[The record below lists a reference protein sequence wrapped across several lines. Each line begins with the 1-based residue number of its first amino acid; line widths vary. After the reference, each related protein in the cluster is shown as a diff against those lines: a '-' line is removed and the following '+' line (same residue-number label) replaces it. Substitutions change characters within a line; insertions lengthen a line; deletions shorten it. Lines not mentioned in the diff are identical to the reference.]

1 MTSVLNIWWCPCVEF
16 ISCVVGRACLLWPL
30 CSLDKTLL
38 AFALLHL
45 LLQGQ
50 TCLLLQVSLDL
61 LLLHSNS
68 LWWKG
73 YLLCVCVYVLVLEG
87 LVGLHRTVELQLLW
101 HEWGKTWSWDHELL
115 IGKLRLKLKKVGKTT
130 RTFRY
135 DLNQITYDYTV
146 QVMNQE
152 IRSGRPEYLKNYE
165 WRFIILYKR
174 QWPKPSQRNARRQ
187 SGCLKRSYK

>member
-1 MTSVLNIWWCPCVEF
+1 MSMCGV
-16 ISCVVGRACLLWPL
+16 
-30 CSLDKTLL
+30 
-38 AFALLHL
+38 HL
-45 LLQGQ
+45 LCCWKSVFAVTTVFSWQNS
-50 TCLLLQVSLDL
+50 VSLCPASYVTPRPKL
-61 LLLHSNS
+61 PVTPGISWLATFAFQFPMMKRISFV
-68 LWWKG
+68 
-73 YLLCVCVYVLVLEG
+73 CVCVCVLVLEG

-115 IGKLRLKLKKVGKTT
+115 VGKLRLKLKKVGKTT

-135 DLNQITYDYTV
+135 NLNQITYDYTV